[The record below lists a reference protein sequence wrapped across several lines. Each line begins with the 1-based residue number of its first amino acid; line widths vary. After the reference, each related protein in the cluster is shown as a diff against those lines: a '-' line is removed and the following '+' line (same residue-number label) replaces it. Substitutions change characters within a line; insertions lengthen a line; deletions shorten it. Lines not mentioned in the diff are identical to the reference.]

1 MNQKKKKEPRRL
13 LVGIIAIAYI
23 VYMWVEKDI
32 FSSLTAV
39 SGDQALPMAATSMAV
54 TFAKVAIMAAI
65 IFVIKWLTGKI
76 KEKK

>member
-1 MNQKKKKEPRRL
+1 MNQKKKKEPWRL

-23 VYMWVEKDI
+23 VYTWVEKDI

-54 TFAKVAIMAAI
+54 TFVKVAVMAAI
-65 IFVIKWLTGKI
+65 IFVLKWFTGKG
-76 KEKK
+76 KSKK

>member
-1 MNQKKKKEPRRL
+1 MNQKKKKEPWRL

-23 VYMWVEKDI
+23 AYTWVEKDI

-54 TFAKVAIMAAI
+54 TFVKVAVMAAI

>member
-23 VYMWVEKDI
+23 VYMWAEKDI
-32 FSSLTAV
+32 FSSLAAV

-54 TFAKVAIMAAI
+54 TLAKVAIMAAI
-65 IFVIKWLTGKI
+65 IFVIKWLTGKG
-76 KEKK
+76 KGK